1 MFIYLLIFF
10 TVSKDNDCLKFVPAI
25 TGGLNS
31 NEMIIQQLEELLKT
45 DCKLS
50 HNEADFRK
58 DASANRILSHG
69 TINKTAVSSLQS
81 DSMMMT
87 APSVIFSS
95 AGMRHVTIELTM
107 SY

>member
-1 MFIYLLIFF
+1 M
-10 TVSKDNDCLKFVPAI
+10 VSKENDCLKFVPAI

-31 NEMIIQQLEELLKT
+31 NEMIIQQLEELLRT

-50 HNEADFRK
+50 HNEADLKK
-58 DASANRILSHG
+58 DVSASRILGHG
-69 TINKTAVSSLQS
+69 TMNKAAVSSLQS

-95 AGMRHVTIELTM
+95 AGMCSGLKLM
-107 SY
+107 